1 MPVAERI
8 EPRTADET
16 LLLARLRA
24 GDERAF
30 TELVERYQPAL
41 TSVALR
47 YVGSRAVA
55 DEVVQDTWVG
65 LLRGIDEFE
74 GRSSL
79 KTWLFRILVNTAMSR
94 SRRERR
100 CMPFSSLGGGA
111 GDAADADEAVDP
123 QRFIDAADHRWRGGW
138 AAAPSDWATIP

>member
-1 MPVAERI
+1 MPVAERTA
-8 EPRTADET
+8 PRAASDER
-16 LLLARLRA
+16 LLLARLRD

-55 DEVVQDTWVG
+55 DEVVQETWLG

-94 SRRERR
+94 SRREHR
-100 CMPFSSLGGGA
+100 CTPFSALGSGG
-111 GDAADADEAVDP
+111 DADEAVDP
-123 QRFIDAADHRWRGGW
+123 ERFIDGADHRWRGGW
-138 AAAPSDWATIP
+138 AAAP

>member
-8 EPRTADET
+8 APRAAADET
-16 LLLARLRA
+16 LLLARLRD

-30 TELVERYQPAL
+30 AVLVERYQPAL
-41 TSVALR
+41 TSVAMR

-55 DEVVQDTWVG
+55 EEVVQETWVG

-74 GRSSL
+74 GRSSV
-79 KTWLFRILVNTAMSR
+79 KTWLFRILTNTAMSR

-100 CMPFSSLGGGA
+100 CVPFSSLGSA
-111 GDAADADEAVDP
+111 GDDDCGE
-123 QRFIDAADHRWRGGW
+123 
-138 AAAPSDWATIP
+138 